1 MRLSYDGN
9 DDVLLAHEETL
20 QGERPPLTMAEW
32 EARETTKLKR
42 RFKAEFKA
50 YSRHLLT
57 VNWAQYAAEHEVA
70 DVPARHDDIDPFLHL
85 VNVDIIPFIKS
96 LPARFDNIQLLLTH
110 SRAGVASLPAA
121 SYAER
126 INSAAGVISTKGNVS
141 LSTAEISELVTLR
154 MNKEFFGF
162 LCEILMKLSELA
174 TTSAAGGTSSE
185 PAVFLLDED
194 E

>member
-20 QGERPPLTMAEW
+20 QGERPPLT
-32 EARETTKLKR
+32 ETTKLKR

-126 INSAAGVISTKGNVS
+126 INSAAGVISTKGHVS

-154 MNKEFFGF
+154 MNKEFFSF
-162 LCEILMKLSELA
+162 
-174 TTSAAGGTSSE
+174 SASC
-185 PAVFLLDED
+185 VKY
-194 E
+194 